1 MTTTKMHI
9 IDVWGKTWFGVD
21 SAEEYI
27 RDMLRYDE
35 GTIFSIQ
42 QEGVEFEAI
51 VVSKRYTPARW
62 TSFGIC
68 TEEIECRDDIT
79 FRHVLKQVQDIH
91 LSDVQTWVDNSKLV
105 KIIS

>member
-9 IDVWGKTWFGVD
+9 ISVWGKTWFNVD

-27 RDMLRYDE
+27 KDMLRYDE
-35 GTIFSIQ
+35 GTIFDIR
-42 QEGVEFEAI
+42 QEGVEFEAV

-68 TEEIECRDDIT
+68 TEEIECRDDTT
-79 FRHVLKQVQDIH
+79 FRHVLKQVQDIR
-91 LSDVQTWVDNSKLV
+91 LADVQTWVDNSPNV
-105 KIIS
+105 KVI